1 MKKIYKYELGVNGD
15 ITTIKGPIE
24 KMLTIQ
30 WQNGVGPVMWAIVDT
45 NKEEQEVNIVALGTG
60 WDLPERTQEYIGTI
74 QDDFGY
80 VWHYFTIKL
89 NTIESN
95 IEDVKAAYEDL
106 KSEAFAVLAQSLGK
120 MGVSAE

>member
-24 KMLTIQ
+24 EILTVQ
-30 WQNGVGPVMWAIVDT
+30 WQTGTGPVLWAIIDT
-45 NKEEQEVNIVALGTG
+45 NKEEQEINIVALGTG

-89 NTIESN
+89 NTIQSN
-95 IEDVKAAYEDL
+95 IEDVKIAYEDL
-106 KSEAFAVLAQSLGK
+106 KNEALAALAQSFGK
-120 MGVSAE
+120 VGVSME

>member
-1 MKKIYKYELGVNGD
+1 
-15 ITTIKGPIE
+15 
-24 KMLTIQ
+24 
-30 WQNGVGPVMWAIVDT
+30 MWAIVDT
-45 NKEEQEVNIVALGTG
+45 NKEEQEINIVALGTG

-106 KSEAFAVLAQSLGK
+106 KSEALAVLAQSFGK
-120 MGVSAE
+120 AGVSME